1 MTNVIQR
8 RVSQLLSSTRLL
20 GLLAL
25 PVMVFNAQAETP
37 PAVVAVPEA
46 QVTAPIAAES
56 VAEATLDATSV
67 GTSVIDD
74 LVKAPPAA
82 TAEAQK
88 VAPPAAVAE
97 AQTVAAPAETQKGA
111 PPAAT
116 AEAETVSPPAEA
128 QAIAPPPV
136 ANAADIPAQPPVA
149 VTPTETPATVVSE
162 VKAQASPAQDLPEL
176 GSAGVNDAE
185 REKEWATRAKKLA
198 EQNLNQISSER
209 ARAGTKDYL
218 ASQASSVLQQET
230 EELLSPLGTAKLSLA
245 VTPEGDFT
253 GSSGQLFSP
262 LYDVDGL
269 LTYSQVGYLQKANGS
284 QGNFGLGQRWAVGDW
299 LLGYNSVLDSDFQNQ
314 RNRGSIGAEAWG
326 DYLRLS
332 ANYYHPLSSYS
343 PQANNAVFLGR
354 PARGYDI
361 TTQGYLPF
369 YHQLGASLSFEQYRG
384 ASVDLLGNG
393 NKQTDPSAMQVGLNY
408 TPVPLVTVKALHKL
422 DNVGETQDKVELA
435 MTYRLGVPLIKQISP
450 YYVEQAKSLRGSRY
464 DSIERNNVPVLEFR
478 ESKTLQVFL
487 ATPSWSLNPGETL
500 PLVLEIKAA
509 NKIAAVNWQGD
520 TQAVSLTPPANIN
533 DPQGWTLTV
542 PAWDETP
549 GASNHYQLSVT
560 LEDEKQQKATS
571 NWITL
576 QVSAPLSWSIEGE
589 PGLPPPQ
596 TLQPPAIPAVT
607 GPLHPQ
613 DP

>member
-1 MTNVIQR
+1 MAKVIQKK
-8 RVSQLLSSTRLL
+8 VSQLLFSTRLL

-25 PVMVFNAQAETP
+25 PVMMFNAQAEAP
-37 PAVVAVPEA
+37 PAVAGVSDAQAEAPVAA
-46 QVTAPIAAES
+46 KS
-56 VAEATLDATSV
+56 VAEATVETPSA

-74 LVKAPPAA
+74 LAKAPPAA
-82 TAEAQK
+82 AADTQT
-88 VAPPAAVAE
+88 VTPPAAVAE
-97 AQTVAAPAETQKGA
+97 AQTVAPAAEPQTVASPAAVAETQT
-111 PPAAT
+111 P
-116 AEAETVSPPAEA
+116 PPAEA
-128 QAIAPPPV
+128 QVIAPPAV
-136 ANAADIPAQPPVA
+136 ANAADIPAQAPVA
-149 VTPTETPATVVSE
+149 VTPTETPAAVASE
-162 VKAQASPAQDLPEL
+162 VKAQASPAQDLPDL

-198 EQNLNQISSER
+198 EQNLNQLSSER
-209 ARAGTKDYL
+209 ARADTKDYL
-218 ASQASSVLQQET
+218 TNQASSVLQQET

-284 QGNFGLGQRWAVGDW
+284 QGNFGLGQRWVVGDW

-332 ANYYHPLSSYS
+332 ANYYHPLSSFA

-384 ASVDLLGNG
+384 TSVDLLGNG

-487 ATPSWSLNPGETL
+487 ATPSWSLNAGETL

-509 NKIAAVNWQGD
+509 NKITAVSWQGD

-542 PAWDETP
+542 PEWDETP

-576 QVSAPLSWSIEGE
+576 QVTAPLSLSIEEE

-613 DP
+613 GY